1 MIRAAVCQTVKP
13 ASKRFQELERERERE
28 REIEKGR
35 TLTAFRSA

>member
-28 REIEKGR
+28 RGTEKSKKAGP
-35 TLTAFRSA
+35 

>member
-28 REIEKGR
+28 RGREKSKKAGP
-35 TLTAFRSA
+35 